1 MASAIAPSGD
11 QFRISAGGYD
21 AVVTETGCEVF
32 TLSPA
37 GLHKPP
43 YGA

>member
-1 MASAIAPSGD
+1 MVG
-11 QFRISAGGYD
+11 
-21 AVVTETGCEVF
+21 VTETGCEVF

-43 YGA
+43 YAAAAAA